1 MVVNN
6 PNPSRNAGYF
16 LQGTRVGPV
25 DSYDAPAGKA
35 AEAQEAWL
43 ME

>member
-1 MVVNN
+1 MVNN
-6 PNPSRNAGYF
+6 PNPSSNTGDF
-16 LQGTRVGPV
+16 LQKTRVGLL
-25 DSYDAPAGKA
+25 DSYDTPVGKA